1 MHDGIDIT
9 TVIFALLAVFVV
21 WKLKS
26 VLGTRV
32 DIERRPPPSSPA
44 PNPAGEGNVVRLPTA
59 GQRQAEPAPEPAAQR
74 LELYAKTDKGRQG
87 LSAVIAADPSFDAG
101 RFIAGA
107 RMAYEMIIGAFAA
120 GDRAT
125 LGNLLSPEVLAS
137 FSAVIDQREAAGEQA
152 STKLVSIDSLEVV
165 DGAVRDGAAQVS
177 LRIAAK
183 MINAV
188 RNQAGEVVSG
198 DASTVVSTDD
208 LWTFSRQID
217 SRDPTWRLIATESE
231 HHA

>member
-9 TVIFALLAVFVV
+9 TVVFALLAIFVV

-32 DIERRPPPSSPA
+32 DIERRPPPAA
-44 PNPAGEGNVVRLPTA
+44 PSGGPNREGNVVRLPGAGDRTDTTA
-59 GQRQAEPAPEPAAQR
+59 EAPQQN
-74 LELYAKTDKGRQG
+74 LDLYAKTPKGRTG
-87 LSAVIAADPSFDAG
+87 LTAVIAADRSFDAA
-101 RFIAGA
+101 RFVAGA
-107 RMAYEMIIGAFAA
+107 KVAYEMIINAFAA

-125 LGNLLSPEVLAS
+125 LSNLLSPEVLAS
-137 FSAVIDQREAAGEQA
+137 FASVIGQREVNAEQA

-165 DGAVRDGAAQVS
+165 DAAVRGDAAQIS

-188 RNQAGEVVSG
+188 RAKNGDIVSG

-208 LWTFSRQID
+208 LWTFARQIG

-231 HHA
+231 HQA